1 MRIDKWLWCVRLFKT
16 RSISTKAVN
25 GGKVKLNGKTCK
37 ASKELKTG
45 DCIHVNK
52 GLLELEIEVT
62 AFPKQRLPAKEVEEY
77 LINNTP
83 QSEYDKLATIKL
95 AKAPYRDKGSGRPTK
110 KDRRDI
116 DKWGFWD

>member
-25 GGKVKLNGKTCK
+25 GGKVKLNKQTCK
-37 ASKELKTG
+37 AAKELKIG
-45 DCIHVNK
+45 DSILVSK

-62 AFPKQRLPAKEVEEY
+62 AFPKQRLPAKEVDQY

-83 QSEYDKLATIKL
+83 ESEYDKLATMKL

-110 KDRRDI
+110 KERRDI